1 MSNFDSTTSS
11 GICVK
16 DCYKSYSLGKK
27 KIEVLKGVNIKVA
40 PSEVVALLGASGTGK
55 STLLQIIG
63 GLDTADQG
71 NIVCGD
77 HKLHLMKEKH
87 LSSFRNESVGFIFQA
102 YNLFPELTALENV
115 CLPARIARFG
125 AEKSRKKSAELLESV
140 GLGHRIDHRPY
151 EMSGGEQQRTSIARA
166 LINSP
171 EFLLA
176 DEPTGNLDSKTGM
189 EILNLLFEMRE
200 KYGVT
205 LVIATHD
212 HSLAERADRV
222 VFMEDGKVV
231 NLQS

>member
-1 MSNFDSTTSS
+1 MSESESVKHS
-11 GICVK
+11 GISIQG
-16 DCYKSYSLGKK
+16 CYKSYSLGKK

-63 GLDTADQG
+63 GLDTADKG
-71 NIVCGD
+71 RVLCGD
-77 HKLHLMKEKH
+77 YKLHLMKEKN
-87 LSSFRNESVGFIFQA
+87 LSNFRNKSVGFIFQA
-102 YNLFPELTALENV
+102 YNLLPELTALENV
-115 CLPARIARFG
+115 CLPARMARSN
-125 AEKSRKKSAELLESV
+125 ASNTKQRSIDLLESV

-176 DEPTGNLDSKTGM
+176 DEPTGNLDSKTGQ
-189 EILNLLFEMRE
+189 EILNVLFQMRE
-200 KYGVT
+200 KFGVT

-212 HSLAERADRV
+212 QSLADRADRV
-222 VFMEDGKVV
+222 ILLEDGKVA
-231 NLQS
+231 NSPS